1 MPKGYIWEIRF
12 AERKSKKE
20 RAMGEMVME
29 RREDRERK
37 REDREEK
44 EERIMSGCA

>member
-1 MPKGYIWEIRF
+1 
-12 AERKSKKE
+12 
-20 RAMGEMVME
+20 MGEVVME

>member
-1 MPKGYIWEIRF
+1 ME
-12 AERKSKKE
+12 
-20 RAMGEMVME
+20 EMVME

>member
-1 MPKGYIWEIRF
+1 MPKGYIWAIWF
-12 AERKSKKE
+12 ERKSKKG

-44 EERIMSGCA
+44 EERIMSRCA

>member
-1 MPKGYIWEIRF
+1 
-12 AERKSKKE
+12 
-20 RAMGEMVME
+20 MGEMVME

-44 EERIMSGCA
+44 KERIMSGCA

>member
-1 MPKGYIWEIRF
+1 
-12 AERKSKKE
+12 
-20 RAMGEMVME
+20 MGEMVME

-44 EERIMSGCA
+44 EERIMFGCA

>member
-1 MPKGYIWEIRF
+1 
-12 AERKSKKE
+12 
-20 RAMGEMVME
+20 MGEMVME

-44 EERIMSGCA
+44 KELIMSGCA